1 MKIQAEYL
9 NKINDQII
17 SLVEKYNFINNEN
30 LELKKEI
37 GRLTAEL
44 DELKCSQRSDLP
56 STLDRKEDTKQTI
69 DQCINK
75 INKCLTLVRELQ
87 NEPR

>member
-56 STLDRKEDTKQTI
+56 SKLDRKEDTKQTI
-69 DQCINK
+69 DQCIDK
-75 INKCLTLVRELQ
+75 IDACLTLVRELQ

>member
-1 MKIQAEYL
+1 MKIPVESL
-9 NKINDQII
+9 NKIKDQII

-30 LELKKEI
+30 LELKEEI

-44 DELKCSQRSDLP
+44 DELKSSQRSDTR
-56 STLDRKEDTKQTI
+56 STQERVEETKQTI
-69 DQCINK
+69 DQCLGSIEE
-75 INKCLTLVRELQ
+75 CLTLVRELQ